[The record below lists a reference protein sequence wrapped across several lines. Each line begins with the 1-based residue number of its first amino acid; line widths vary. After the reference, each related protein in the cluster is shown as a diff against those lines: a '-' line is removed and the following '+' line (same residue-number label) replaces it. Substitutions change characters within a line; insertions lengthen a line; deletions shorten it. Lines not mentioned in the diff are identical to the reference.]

1 MYPQPSG
8 LSLSFQIGSDDIAEC
23 FSHPK
28 KKSLQMKLG
37 VRPKKES
44 SLSSMLDSILLSYD
58 QYSFSHW
65 IPN

>member
-1 MYPQPSG
+1 MTLQNASRT
-8 LSLSFQIGSDDIAEC
+8 
-23 FSHPK
+23 K
-28 KKSLQMKLG
+28 KEKMSLQMKLG

>member
-1 MYPQPSG
+1 MTLQNASRT
-8 LSLSFQIGSDDIAEC
+8 Q
-23 FSHPK
+23 K